1 MGECTVE
8 YELEEDIPISIVEDV
23 VLISLFISLLILLSV
38 SFEDFVENNINLLLF
53 STYLYGMNT
62 SLIIIE
68 GIDFLEKLTCIYCY
82 FQ

>member
-53 STYLYGMNT
+53 STYLYGMNI
-62 SLIIIE
+62 SLMIIK
-68 GIDFLEKLTCIYCY
+68 GMEKVGNLTCIYCY
-82 FQ
+82 LQ